1 MLAAPE
7 NSHLKAMAKLTVK
20 QPNEGDTPSTAI
32 VKQAAARVVVESAN
46 GHSIALQKPG
56 VLAQFRLVKI
66 LGKSAENTVYVQ
78 MVLPLT
84 YVVEIDGVPVGQPNS
99 EREIEALITRLDE
112 DGVSAV
118 MMGVQ
123 EHFSAQG
130 ADETRD
136 EIKN

>member
-1 MLAAPE
+1 
-7 NSHLKAMAKLTVK
+7 MAKLTVK
-20 QPNEGDTPSTAI
+20 QQEAGDTPSAAI
-32 VKQAAARVVVESAN
+32 VKQAAQRVVVESAN

-78 MVLPLT
+78 MVLPMT
-84 YVVEIDGVPVGQPNS
+84 YVVEIDGVPVNQPNS

-112 DGVSAV
+112 EGVAAVMQGVSENFGA
-118 MMGVQ
+118 Q
-123 EHFSAQG
+123 SA
-130 ADETRD
+130 DDVRD

>member
-1 MLAAPE
+1 
-7 NSHLKAMAKLTVK
+7 MAKLTVK
-20 QPNEGDTPSTAI
+20 QNEQGDTPSAAI
-32 VKQAAARVVVESAN
+32 VKQAAARVVVESEN
-46 GHSIALQKPG
+46 GHSITLQKPG

-84 YVVEIDGVPVGQPNS
+84 YVAEIDGVPVSQPNS

-112 DGVSAV
+112 EGVAAV
-118 MMGVQ
+118 MQGVQ
-123 EHFSAQG
+123 ANFSAQG